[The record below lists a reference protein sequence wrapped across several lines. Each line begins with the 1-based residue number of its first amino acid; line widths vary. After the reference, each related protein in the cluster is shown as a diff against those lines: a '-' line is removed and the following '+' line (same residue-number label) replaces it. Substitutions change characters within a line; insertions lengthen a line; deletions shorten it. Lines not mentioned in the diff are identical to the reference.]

1 MESTSPISANSFRSG
16 KGLKRVL
23 KPLVLRW
30 LEARHVSSQ
39 SMKMVVSSCGIGVPA
54 GGRGVPVKL
63 ILGIIGGREDA
74 AGTGVGGCGVAEVV
88 GGIFL

>member
-1 MESTSPISANSFRSG
+1 
-16 KGLKRVL
+16 
-23 KPLVLRW
+23 
-30 LEARHVSSQ
+30 
-39 SMKMVVSSCGIGVPA
+39 MKMVVSSCGIGVSA